1 MQIIGIVILV
11 LAILWLFLHKKKN
24 KNYKDNKNYNDG
36 IAEGISWL
44 PQLAKHYVG
53 ID

>member
-1 MQIIGIVILV
+1 MQIVGIILIIIF
-11 LAILWLFLHKKKN
+11 ILWLFLHKEKN
-24 KNYKDNKNYNDG
+24 QETYSNG
-36 IAEGISWL
+36 LASGASWL